1 MIDDLKDDLKSILN
15 DLEKINK
22 ASDLE
27 QIVSKIQDFYKKLI
41 IFQIHLAPLHLYQK
55 MKIINLKL

>member
-22 ASDLE
+22 TSDVE
-27 QIVSKIQDFYKKLI
+27 QIISKIQDFYKKLI
-41 IFQIHLAPLHLYQK
+41 IFQFKKENENILDGSDQK
-55 MKIINLKL
+55 E